1 MARPTKTLKLS
12 VDRIN
17 ELEVL
22 AHNPLY
28 PEAALHAKIVLEST
42 KGTTTK
48 EIARKLE
55 IDKDSIKK
63 WRDRYELEGIQG
75 LYPKHG
81 GGSLPCVDNLEQ
93 EIQRLLNEETNWT
106 VPKLVEQTGG
116 SESAVKAVLRNLG
129 VTLQRNRT
137 WEHETALEVVE
148 KCIDI
153 VGVYLSSTT
162 RIVVLCSNN
171 EQELLPSKGLI
182 TTRNKAF
189 SHELE
194 KSLPVSIVDAIVAA
208 SKYVD
213 GGHYS
218 SFNDA
223 ESFLDDLVSGLPIN
237 KHTEFHLIMQSTRQ
251 LRYRGKYLTCLFP
264 VYVETEEQWI
274 SEIKR
279 VFSRLKT
286 RNNPGFADDLTT
298 AVRLFTQASKD
309 GSEPFIWKKQLDWT
323 NKQSQFTG
331 TEPDVVYPNLPTF
344 NGLKSF
350 EDHLISLFPSEIED
364 DELQCAMI
372 AVVRSKDGIMYKAV
386 ISKDSLP
393 APETFQVTTK
403 ESFISALSHLETP
416 LTVLKNEIGK
426 QALSL
431 YMTSIKKN

>member
-1 MARPTKTLKLS
+1 VHP
-12 VDRIN
+12 
-17 ELEVL
+17 
-22 AHNPLY
+22 Y
-28 PEAALHAKIVLEST
+28 PEAALHAKIVLEAT

-48 EIARKLE
+48 EIAHKLE
-55 IDKDSIKK
+55 IDKDSVKK

-81 GGSLPCVDNLEQ
+81 GGSMPSVDNLKQ
-93 EIQRLLNEETNWT
+93 EIQRLLNEETIWT

-137 WEHETALEVVE
+137 WEHETALELVE
-148 KCIDI
+148 KYIDI
-153 VGVYLSSTT
+153 VGIYISSTT

-171 EQELLPSKGLI
+171 EQELLPSKGMI

-189 SHELE
+189 FHELE
-194 KSLPVSIVDAIVAA
+194 KSLPVTIVNAIVAA
-208 SKYVD
+208 SKYAD
-213 GGHYS
+213 SGHYS
-218 SFNDA
+218 TFNDA
-223 ESFLDDLVSGLPIN
+223 ESFLDDLVSGLPIS
-237 KHTEFHLIMQSTRQ
+237 KYTEFHLIMQSTRQ

-264 VYVETEEQWI
+264 VYVETEEQWL

-286 RNNPGFADDLTT
+286 RNNPEFADDFTT
-298 AVRLFTQASKD
+298 AVRQFSQACKD
-309 GSEPFIWKKQLDWT
+309 GSEPFIWKKQLDWA
-323 NKQSQFTG
+323 NEQSKFAG
-331 TEPDVVYPNLPTF
+331 TEPDLVHPDLPTF
-344 NGLKSF
+344 NGIKSF

-372 AVVRSKDGIMYKAV
+372 AVVRSKDGIMYKVA

-393 APETFQVTTK
+393 APETFQVKTK
-403 ESFISALSHLETP
+403 ESFISALSHLEMP
-416 LTVLKNEIGK
+416 LIALKNEIGK

-431 YMTSIKKN
+431 YMESVKKTNLGNDNRERDRV